1 MRPHSLL
8 RTILQPL
15 AVAVALGLLVR
26 AAVHIYAIPTAS
38 MAPTLEAGDQIV
50 VTPYFRRSPERGD
63 VIVFESLSASDELMV
78 KRVIAVPGDLIDSRL
93 GRVRIGGYTLP
104 EPYLLRQVSS
114 GAVTAQIIPADSY
127 FVMGDNREDSS
138 DSRSWGVV
146 PRSRIVGRA
155 RVVLWTSTRSLGSAS
170 MAWTAMGDA
179 ARASAVRGSTR
190 QQTRG
195 RSSLF
200 KWIE

>member
-15 AVAVALGLLVR
+15 AVALVLGFVVR
-26 AAVHIYAIPTAS
+26 AAVHLYAIPSAS

-50 VTPYFRRSPERGD
+50 VTPYFRGAPQRGH
-63 VIVFESLSASDELMV
+63 VVVFESPAVPGEIMV
-78 KRVIAVPGDLIDSRL
+78 KRVIAVPGDLIDSRA
-93 GRVRIGGYTLP
+93 GRVRISGYTLP
-104 EPYLLRQVSS
+104 EPYLLRQAAS
-114 GAVTAQIIPADSY
+114 GAVAAQIVPADSY

-146 PRSRIVGRA
+146 PRPRIVGRA
-155 RVVLWTSTRSLGSAS
+155 RVMLWRTATPSAS
-170 MAWTAMGDA
+170 IAGDA
-179 ARASAVRGSTR
+179 ARAAAGSGSPTRRVRTSGT
-190 QQTRG
+190 
-195 RSSLF
+195 LF

>member
-1 MRPHSLL
+1 MRPRSLL

-15 AVAVALGLLVR
+15 GVALALGLLVR
-26 AAVHIYAIPTAS
+26 AAVHIYAIPSAS

-50 VTPYFRRSPERGD
+50 VTPYFRGTPERGD

-93 GRVRIGGYTLP
+93 GRVRIGGYTIS

-114 GAVTAQIIPADSY
+114 GAVAAQIVPADSY

-138 DSRSWGVV
+138 DSRSWGAV
-146 PRSRIVGRA
+146 PRSRVVGRA
-155 RVVLWTSTRSLGSAS
+155 RVVLWTSTRPSG
-170 MAWTAMGDA
+170 TVGDA

-190 QQTRG
+190 QHTR
-195 RSSLF
+195 RSSSLF